1 MRTCNKI
8 LYLII
13 IVVLVFNTTCCDKT
27 GSNKIFESFEANN
40 IPGEVIPFDLS
51 ANGPYLSAPPFVSY
65 KNELII
71 YYDWYLKSVVKRI
84 NLPGEYFGYN
94 RIYVSGMNHTDSSST
109 MYYFVL
115 SKTPEN
121 SNYITILKR
130 PADEMT
136 IGNYFK
142 IEKIKDISIGDL
154 NLIAVAK
161 NDGIENF
168 TYVCQNK
175 SQTSVSFLDK
185 NGVLRNSTDFL
196 RPVALSTSFSAYSR
210 PDIYGFDGKDVFFY
224 FIDKYTLVLKNKITL
239 RNNYS
244 KIFEVASNDK
254 SCDIPFGSQISVCDG
269 ENLYLLD
276 FSDLKKTYEIS
287 DFKGCSL
294 DRRFLYIDDKLLFS
308 EITSKNDDPI
318 NNTHRY
324 YVKDGILDSKKNFDQ
339 IFSSGYDLIHYC
351 TGYWSEDGYIFS
363 IYYYKTTSP
372 KSEIFR
378 HNFGPFEEKI
388 TSYSEDKRTLVLYGK
403 TLIYFYNKGPDWED
417 DLEVIPLNE
426 SALDK

>member
-1 MRTCNKI
+1 MRTYSKF

-13 IVVLVFNTTCCDKT
+13 IAALVVNTTCCNKI
-27 GSNKIFESFEANN
+27 GSNKTCDSFEAK
-40 IPGEVIPFDLS
+40 IVPGEVIPFDLS
-51 ANGPYLSAPPFVSY
+51 ANEPYLNALPFVSY

-71 YYDWYLKSVVKRI
+71 YYDWYLRSVAKRI

-94 RIYVSGMNHTDSSST
+94 RVYVSGMDHTDNSST

-115 SKTPEN
+115 SKTSKN

-168 TYVCQNK
+168 TYICQNK
-175 SQTSVSFLDK
+175 NQTSVSFFDK
-185 NGVLRNSTDFL
+185 DGVLRNNTDFL
-196 RPVALSTSFSAYSR
+196 KPIALSTSFSAYST
-210 PDIYGFDGKDVFFY
+210 PNIYGFDGKDVFFY
-224 FIDKYTLVLKNKITL
+224 FIDRYTLVLKNKITL
-239 RNNYS
+239 RDNFS
-244 KIFEVASNDK
+244 KILKVSSNDK
-254 SCDIPFGSQISVCDG
+254 SCDIPFGSQISVYDG

-276 FSDLKKTYEIS
+276 SCGLKKTYKIS

-294 DRRFLYIDDKLLFS
+294 DRRFFYIDDKLLFS
-308 EITSKNDDPI
+308 EIASKNDDPI
-318 NNTHRY
+318 NKTRHY
-324 YVKDGILDSKKNFDQ
+324 YVKDGILDSNKKFDQ

-363 IYYYKTTSP
+363 MYYYKTTSP
-372 KSEIFR
+372 KREIFK

-388 TSYSEDKRTLVLYGK
+388 TSFSEDKRTLVLYGE

-426 SALDK
+426 NALDK